1 MYCNN
6 LNYSMSNGRF
16 AISVHILTLLAGE
29 SGEWSS
35 SEYLAG
41 SININPVLVRKE
53 LINLRNHG
61 LVLSKEGKSG
71 GSALAKPAASIAM
84 SDIYEAVR
92 PNHFLGKSV
101 NDPNPNCPVGQ
112 QINQHLEGLYKEFE
126 NVLIASLGKMT
137 LAEFCQK
144 FN

>member
-1 MYCNN
+1 
-6 LNYSMSNGRF
+6 MSNGRF
-16 AISVHILTLLAGE
+16 AISVHILTLLE
-29 SGEWSS
+29 SANEDWCP

-61 LVLSKEGKSG
+61 LVVSKEGKAG
-71 GSALAKPAASIAM
+71 GSKLAKAASYILM

-92 PNHFLGKSV
+92 PEHFLGKGV
-101 NDPNPNCPVGQ
+101 NEPNPKCPVGQ
-112 QINQHLEGLYKEFE
+112 QINQHLDNLYIESE
-126 NVLIASLGKMT
+126 RALIASLGKST

-144 FN
+144 FV